1 MSALDARL
9 DALDCRLDSIQ
20 REVALNGNM
29 EKGTGYK
36 HPYAE
41 VLFVDGSRP
50 SVAVPALPALLNVD
64 AIRNLTEAEAA
75 QYLLG
80 FGLAPIETFIDRK
93 NRIAEHVGCLV
104 DLCPTIGLPRYFCQR
119 HIILRK
125 QMLSARQIALQA
137 PPLPGPAAATA
148 HADPL
153 GGVAPILDAIAALEN
168 RFNHRLDGFERR
180 LAIASN
186 MYRGTVY
193 KVPYTEV
200 LFVDGSTPSVLVSAR
215 AALPPL
221 VNVDSIRNLTG
232 PQAAQYLVGFGI
244 APIQAVPARQRR
256 IARHFSHKT
265 QADLL
270 SLVYRTEFEQIQGWF
285 REVGGK

>member
-1 MSALDARL
+1 HRSPNHHLPTTDTVPHRRRRRIALRTEFITARQIASKPLSFPLHTAAAQTLNTMSALDARL
-9 DALDCRLDSIQ
+9 DALDRRLDSIQ

-104 DLCPTIGLPRYFCQR
+104 DLCLQLPT
-119 HIILRK
+119 
-125 QMLSARQIALQA
+125 LSKC
-137 PPLPGPAAATA
+137 
-148 HADPL
+148 
-153 GGVAPILDAIAALEN
+153 
-168 RFNHRLDGFERR
+168 
-180 LAIASN
+180 ASS
-186 MYRGTVY
+186 G
-193 KVPYTEV
+193 
-200 LFVDGSTPSVLVSAR
+200 
-215 AALPPL
+215 
-221 VNVDSIRNLTG
+221 
-232 PQAAQYLVGFGI
+232 
-244 APIQAVPARQRR
+244 
-256 IARHFSHKT
+256 
-265 QADLL
+265 
-270 SLVYRTEFEQIQGWF
+270 
-285 REVGGK
+285 